1 MLTCFKFLVPLI
13 IQGGGQRDGGQ
24 SFMGVVLICLDVSFA
39 VGSLILLLTMLFL
52 VHAPISQRFLFY
64 FACNNVGGRYFLRQD
79 YTIECFKNAHW
90 EFSIVVISFSIQ
102 ILSSSIVQNFIP
114 ARKSTSRK
122 GDNGIVIVVGGSYI
136 YHGAPVLSS
145 LAALRCGTDLVYTSV
160 PKINVT
166 PTRAISPNLIVIPL
180 VDQKLTLGA
189 VKKLVGALPRNLHSA
204 TIGMGLAIQ
213 EKNSLLYL
221 VKSLLDRD
229 VRLSLDASALIP
241 EVLPLLANK
250 NVVVTPHSGEFKRLF
265 GDVPPDSQNERIPL
279 VEQHALDNGITILLK
294 GPTDII
300 SNGKTTYLCEK
311 NTPAM
316 TVGGTGDVLSGL
328 VAGLLSKNRNSL
340 ESAAAASFIC
350 GLAGKHVQDKL
361 GLHMTSM
368 DLIDAIPN
376 VMKPFDKII

>member
-1 MLTCFKFLVPLI
+1 LELQT
-13 IQGGGQRDGGQ
+13 
-24 SFMGVVLICLDVSFA
+24 
-39 VGSLILLLTMLFL
+39 
-52 VHAPISQRFLFY
+52 
-64 FACNNVGGRYFLRQD
+64 
-79 YTIECFKNAHW
+79 
-90 EFSIVVISFSIQ
+90 
-102 ILSSSIVQNFIP
+102 LSSSIVQNFIP
-114 ARKSTSRK
+114 TRKSTSRK
-122 GDNGIVIVVGGSYI
+122 GDNGIVLVVGGSYI

-145 LAALRCGTDLVYTSV
+145 LAALRCGTDLVYTCV

-213 EKNSLLYL
+213 EKNSLLHL
-221 VKSLLDRD
+221 VESLLNRD

-250 NVVVTPHSGEFKRLF
+250 NVVVTPHTGEFRRLF
-265 GDVPPDSQNERIPL
+265 GDIPSDSKNERIQL
-279 VEQHALDNGITILLK
+279 VEKHALDNGITILLK

-300 SNGKTTYLCEK
+300 SNGNTTYLCQK

-328 VAGLLSKNRNSL
+328 VAGLLSNNRNSL
-340 ESAAAASFIC
+340 ESAAAAAFIC
-350 GLAGKHVQDKL
+350 GLTGKQVQEKL

-368 DLIDAIPN
+368 DLIDAIPSI
-376 VMKPFDKII
+376 MKPFDKII

>member
-1 MLTCFKFLVPLI
+1 MLEPQL
-13 IQGGGQRDGGQ
+13 
-24 SFMGVVLICLDVSFA
+24 
-39 VGSLILLLTMLFL
+39 
-52 VHAPISQRFLFY
+52 
-64 FACNNVGGRYFLRQD
+64 
-79 YTIECFKNAHW
+79 
-90 EFSIVVISFSIQ
+90 
-102 ILSSSIVQNFIP
+102 LSSSIIENFIP
-114 ARKSTSRK
+114 ARKSASRK
-122 GDNGIVIVVGGSYI
+122 GNNGIVLVIGGSYI
-136 YHGAPVLSS
+136 YHGAPILSS

-213 EKNSLLYL
+213 EKNSLLHL
-221 VKSLLDRD
+221 VESLLNRD

-250 NVVVTPHSGEFKRLF
+250 NVVVTPHTGEFRRLF
-265 GDVPPDSQNERIPL
+265 GDTPSDSKNERIQL
-279 VEQHALDNGITILLK
+279 VEKHALDNGITILLK

-300 SNGKTTYLCEK
+300 SNGNTTYLCQK

-328 VAGLLSKNRNSL
+328 VAGLLSNNRNSL
-340 ESAAAASFIC
+340 ESAAAAAFIC
-350 GLAGKHVQDKL
+350 GLTGKQVQDKL

-368 DLIDAIPN
+368 DLIDAIPSI
-376 VMKPFDKII
+376 MKPFDKII

>member
-1 MLTCFKFLVPLI
+1 MLEP
-13 IQGGGQRDGGQ
+13 
-24 SFMGVVLICLDVSFA
+24 
-39 VGSLILLLTMLFL
+39 
-52 VHAPISQRFLFY
+52 
-64 FACNNVGGRYFLRQD
+64 
-79 YTIECFKNAHW
+79 
-90 EFSIVVISFSIQ
+90 Q

-114 ARKSTSRK
+114 ARKSISRK
-122 GDNGIVIVVGGSYI
+122 GDNGIVLVVGGSYI

-145 LAALRCGTDLVYTSV
+145 LAALRCGTDLVYTCV

-213 EKNSLLYL
+213 EKNSLLHL

-241 EVLPLLANK
+241 EVLPILAHK
-250 NVVVTPHSGEFKRLF
+250 NVVVTPHAGEFKRLF
-265 GDVPPDSQNERIPL
+265 GDVPSDSNVERIKL
-279 VEQHALDNGITILLK
+279 VEENALKYGITVILK
-294 GPTDII
+294 GSTDIV
-300 SNGKTTYLCEK
+300 SDGKITYLCEK

-328 VAGLLSKNRNSL
+328 VAGLLSTNRNSL
-340 ESAAAASFIC
+340 ESAAAASYIC
-350 GLAGKHVQDKL
+350 GLAGKESQEKL

-368 DLIDAIPN
+368 DLIDSLPF
-376 VMKPFDKII
+376 VMKPFDRIV

>member
-1 MLTCFKFLVPLI
+1 MLEP
-13 IQGGGQRDGGQ
+13 
-24 SFMGVVLICLDVSFA
+24 
-39 VGSLILLLTMLFL
+39 
-52 VHAPISQRFLFY
+52 
-64 FACNNVGGRYFLRQD
+64 
-79 YTIECFKNAHW
+79 
-90 EFSIVVISFSIQ
+90 Q
-102 ILSSSIVQNFIP
+102 ILSSSIIQNFIP

-122 GDNGIVIVVGGSYI
+122 GDNGIVLVIGGSYI

-145 LAALRCGTDLVYTSV
+145 LAALRCGTDLVYTCV

-213 EKNSLLYL
+213 EKNSLLHL

-241 EVLPLLANK
+241 EVLPILAQK
-250 NVVVTPHSGEFKRLF
+250 NVVVTPHAGEFKRLF
-265 GDVPPDSQNERIPL
+265 GDVPSDSNIERVKL
-279 VEQHALDNGITILLK
+279 VEENALKYGITVLLK

-300 SNGKTTYLCEK
+300 SDGKITYLCEK
-311 NTPAM
+311 NTPSM

-328 VAGLLSKNRNSL
+328 VAGLLSTNRNSL
-340 ESAAAASFIC
+340 ESAAAASYIC
-350 GLAGKHVQDKL
+350 GLSGKQVQEKL
-361 GLHMTSM
+361 GFHITPM
-368 DLIDAIPN
+368 DLIDSIPN
-376 VMKPFDKII
+376 VMKPFDRIV